1 MNIFRLAGDCT
12 HLLSFVVL
20 LLRLYGYKSAAGI
33 SSKTQQMFL
42 MVFITRYLDL
52 FTNFVSLYNTVMKV
66 LYISLSALICWLIT
80 SVDPWKSTND
90 KTQDS
95 FQHWRFAV
103 LPCMILACVF
113 NEGFSPL
120 EILWAFS
127 IYLEA
132 LAILPQ
138 LIVLQRYGEVENLT
152 GNYIFMLGLYRALYI
167 ANWIYRA
174 KTEPHYHTHLITI
187 ISGVVQTALYV
198 DFFYHYA
205 TSKMLGKKIELPST

>member
-1 MNIFRLAGDCT
+1 MNIFRLAGDMT

-33 SSKTQQMFL
+33 SAKTQQMFL
-42 MVFITRYLDL
+42 IVFITRYLDL

-66 LYISLSALICWLIT
+66 LYITLSALIVYMIGN
-80 SVDPWKSTND
+80 VEPWKSTND
-90 KTQDS
+90 PTHDS
-95 FQHWRFAV
+95 FQHYKFAV
-103 LPCMILACVF
+103 APCLVMALVF
-113 NEGFSPL
+113 NEGYTPL

-138 LIVLQRYGEVENLT
+138 LIVLQRFGEVENLT

-205 TSKMLGKKIELPST
+205 TSEMLGKKIELPST

>member
-1 MNIFRLAGDCT
+1 MCFDT
-12 HLLSFVVL
+12 HL
-20 LLRLYGYKSAAGI
+20 
-33 SSKTQQMFL
+33 
-42 MVFITRYLDL
+42 
-52 FTNFVSLYNTVMKV
+52 
-66 LYISLSALICWLIT
+66 
-80 SVDPWKSTND
+80 
-90 KTQDS
+90 
-95 FQHWRFAV
+95 FQK
-103 LPCMILACVF
+103 
-113 NEGFSPL
+113 
-120 EILWAFS
+120 ILWAFS

-138 LIVLQRYGEVENLT
+138 LIVLQRFGEVENLT

-205 TSKMLGKKIELPST
+205 TRCDCVFSLFFVTDYLDYLVVLIVLFFLAKCSAKKLSSPMHNA

>member
-1 MNIFRLAGDCT
+1 MSGPFPPHTN
-12 HLLSFVVL
+12 
-20 LLRLYGYKSAAGI
+20 AA
-33 SSKTQQMFL
+33 
-42 MVFITRYLDL
+42 R
-52 FTNFVSLYNTVMKV
+52 
-66 LYISLSALICWLIT
+66 
-80 SVDPWKSTND
+80 DPATPAQW
-90 KTQDS
+90 
-95 FQHWRFAV
+95 
-103 LPCMILACVF
+103 
-113 NEGFSPL
+113 
-120 EILWAFS
+120 LWAFS

-138 LIVLQRYGEVENLT
+138 LIVLQRFGEVENLT

-205 TSKMLGKKIELPST
+205 TRLVFFLVLLFVFPVFLLRLFFLTFSQTVYLSKMLGKKIELPST